1 MSKTAVVTGASQG
14 IGKEI
19 CVSLAAR
26 GYNLIMIS
34 SNKEKLLNAREEIIN
49 TAPYICALPLCYD
62 LTKED
67 APQKIYDEL
76 CGRNIY
82 PDILVNNA
90 GFGNFGL
97 YDETSFGKDSDMIR
111 LNILCLMHMTKLFLP
126 DMKKR
131 GRGKILN
138 VSSVAAYAPGPY
150 MSVYYAS
157 KAFVSSFSNAIA
169 HECKG
174 SGVTVTTLC
183 PGPADTG
190 FADRAAVQKSKIYG
204 WFKGAAA
211 LSPEEVA
218 EKGVCGLLK
227 GKRNVFCNLSGVLV
241 ALGGRLAPSPI
252 GAAIVDLCQAKKD
265 ENC

>member
-1 MSKTAVVTGASQG
+1 MSRVAIVTGASQG

-19 CVSLAAR
+19 CISLAIR
-26 GYNLIMIS
+26 GYNLVMIS
-34 SNKEKLLNAREEIIN
+34 SNKEKLYNARREIL
-49 TAPYICALPLCYD
+49 TKAPFISALPLCFD
-62 LTKED
+62 LTND
-67 APQKIYDEL
+67 GAPQEIYDEL
-76 CGRNIY
+76 CRRNIH
-82 PDILVNNA
+82 PEVLVNNA

-97 YDETSFGKDSDMIR
+97 YDETSWGKDSDMIR

-169 HECKG
+169 HECLN

-190 FADRAAVQKSKIYG
+190 FADRAAVQKSRIYG

-218 EKGVCGLLK
+218 EEGVCAMLL
-227 GKRNVFCNLSGVLV
+227 GKRNAFCNISGMLI

-252 GAAIVDLCQAKKD
+252 TAAIVDLCQAKKD
-265 ENC
+265 EK